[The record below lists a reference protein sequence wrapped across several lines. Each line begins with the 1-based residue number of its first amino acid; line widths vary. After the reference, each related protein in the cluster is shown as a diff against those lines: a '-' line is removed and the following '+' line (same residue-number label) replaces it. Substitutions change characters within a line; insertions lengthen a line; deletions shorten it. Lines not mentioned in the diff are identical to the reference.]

1 MEQFA
6 AWLINTYPLTED
18 HNRHTLKE
26 GLKLFRQ
33 GNVINAYKEGTNMI
47 GKVQDD
53 GQKHVLLDAEIGDL
67 SRCSCGASPLCPHQ
81 VATFLTIWSQTN
93 TIASLIDAWKAETT
107 ENIVPA
113 FAAARKKE
121 VTSYEE
127 NSLASWL
134 DFVEYQ
140 HADFKASIP
149 TKRTY
154 LTGLTHAF
162 FPKLRLQAP
171 KKAEI
176 RPLFLLH
183 ASLFCMEQVI
193 KSYDNSQP
201 YQYIADI
208 LHRFVD
214 IVEEESKGLFHSAIA
229 FQLDSLL
236 KESRQLIRTKLLQ
249 QEEPFIREVFY
260 VYQFTW
266 NDVFQRRNWMTSEL
280 KELEE
285 ENSLQAELAK
295 THLLFLQK
303 KDEEA
308 LRLVRKNGNQY
319 APYVFHW
326 LQALVAAKAKDRLES
341 WLSISLPIVTD
352 FIHSEPTYER
362 KRQLTKHLLKL
373 LTDYAMETKHDRLYK
388 EALRKLMPYS
398 YGEYEWYLFET
409 KNYRKWVEL
418 QLWMGFELSGLEAYK
433 LKEIKKT
440 DPYALFPLYHVAIH
454 KALEQRNK
462 TAYKEA
468 TSLLKALHSLYKKE
482 KLEDVWLQYLQ
493 QLKEGTKRL
502 RSFQEELKKGR
513 FSYD

>member
-6 AWLINTYPLTED
+6 AWLIDTYPLSQDE
-18 HNRHTLKE
+18 NRHTLKE

-33 GNVINAYKEGTNMI
+33 GNVIHAYQEGTTMV
-47 GKVQDD
+47 GKVQDN

-67 SRCSCGASPLCPHQ
+67 SRCSCGASTLCSHQ
-81 VATFLTIWSQTN
+81 LATFLSVWSQTK
-93 TIASLIDAWKAETT
+93 TIASLIDAWKDESTT
-107 ENIVPA
+107 NILSPLA
-113 FAAARKKE
+113 TDTKKE
-121 VTSYEE
+121 ATSYEE
-127 NSLASWL
+127 TSLASWL

-140 HADFKASIP
+140 HAEYKRSIP

-154 LTGLTHAF
+154 LTGLTHVF

-183 ASLFCMEQVI
+183 ASLYCMEQVI
-193 KSYDNSQP
+193 KSYDSSQP
-201 YQYIADI
+201 YQYISDI

-236 KESRQLIRTKLLQ
+236 KESRQLIRAKLLE
-249 QEEPFIREVFY
+249 QEEPFIREMFF

-266 NDVFQRRNWMTSEL
+266 NDVFQRRNWMGSEL
-280 KELEE
+280 KELEGE
-285 ENSLQAELAK
+285 HSLQAELAK

-303 KDEEA
+303 KDEAA
-308 LRLVRKNGNQY
+308 LKLVRKNDNQY
-319 APYVFHW
+319 APYIFHW
-326 LQALVAAKAKDRLES
+326 LQSLVSAKAKDRLDS
-341 WLSISLPIVTD
+341 WLATSLPIVTD
-352 FIHSEPTYER
+352 YIHSEPTYDR

-373 LTDYAMETKHDRLYK
+373 LTEYAMETKHDRLYK
-388 EALRKLMPYS
+388 EALRHLMPYS

-454 KALEQRNK
+454 KTLEQRNK

-482 KLEDVWLQYLQ
+482 KLEDVWLDYLQ